1 MVSASKLWITKLF
14 TFNNIVI
21 VLCFFFFF
29 NVLVLLKWLS
39 VVKKMNA
46 SSSDIFYFY
55 TELLKN
61 RLNLLMENGLSRLL
75 SLYIHS
81 CVKLFKS
88 ITTKLLTK
96 QSKVFIIMFF
106 TNIIYC
112 NITYRLLVMLDTLL
126 VIQPPEHFFIYIR
139 PVHTQKKH
147 TVFLILMC
155 YLYFIIY
162 IWCNYR

>member
-1 MVSASKLWITKLF
+1 
-14 TFNNIVI
+14 
-21 VLCFFFFF
+21 
-29 NVLVLLKWLS
+29 
-39 VVKKMNA
+39 MNA

-96 QSKVFIIMFF
+96 QSNVFIIMFF
-106 TNIIYC
+106 TNVIYC

-139 PVHTQKKH
+139 PVHTQKKCL
-147 TVFLILMC
+147 TFNFNVLFIFY
-155 YLYFIIY
+155 YLYLMQLPLNDAHFWLPEKTLFFYYSALLLNKICY
-162 IWCNYR
+162 YNT